1 MKTLPLLTFLTLIP
15 LLGGV
20 AALLASSR
28 PNLARRIAFSASL
41 LALAVALFLWVAFD
55 TGCAGC
61 QFVELL
67 PWVPS
72 LGIDY
77 HLGLDGLSLLMV
89 LLSALLVPF
98 AILASSNIGRSFG
111 GSPSLYFALM
121 LFLEAGL
128 FGTFTALNFFHWF
141 IYWELGLIPA
151 YFLIKIWGGPGRT
164 RAANQFFIYTLGGS
178 VAMLLSFLALFAA
191 TGLFD
196 FAQLAQLA
204 RNGGLDNALFAK
216 LGGSFFK
223 SKETLAT
230 VIFLGVFLGFAVKAP
245 LMPFHSWLPS
255 AYAEAPTGTS
265 MLLTGAMSKMGVYG
279 FLRILLPLFPAQM
292 RALQTPLLCLAVVT
306 IVFSAAAALAQR
318 DLKRMVA
325 YASVNHVGYCLLGV
339 FAVVQL
345 TGSSPAWT
353 TEKAAA
359 LNGVMLQMFNH
370 GLTASALF
378 YFVGLIEQR
387 SGGLRG
393 LDDFGGLRKAA
404 PIFCGLMGITLF
416 ASLGLPG
423 LNGFV
428 SEFLIFKGSLPL
440 VGWAAAVSTLGLLI
454 TAIFLLTILQRVF
467 SGPLLNRWA
476 GWKDLTSAER
486 LTLAPVMAL
495 ILLLGICPQI
505 LIRVANPAA
514 LAILNLF

>member
-1 MKTLPLLTFLTLIP
+1 MGVRMKTFPLLTILTLIP
-15 LLGGV
+15 LLGGG
-20 AALLASSR
+20 AALLA
-28 PNLARRIAFSASL
+28 PHHTKLARRVALAASL
-41 LALAVALFLWVAFD
+41 LALGVAALLWATFD
-55 TGCAGC
+55 TGSAGY
-61 QFVELL
+61 QFAEQFT
-67 PWVPS
+67 WVGS

-77 HLGLDGLSLLMV
+77 RLGVDGLGLLMV
-89 LLSALLVPF
+89 GLSALITPF
-98 AILASSNIGRSFG
+98 AILASWRIEPNAR
-111 GSPSLYFALM
+111 LHFALM

-141 IYWELGLIPA
+141 IYWEVGLIPA
-151 YFLIKIWGGPGRT
+151 YFLIKLWGGPQRT
-164 RAANQFFIYTLGGS
+164 RAANQFLIYTLAGS
-178 VAMLLSFLALFAA
+178 VAMLLAFLAIYAA
-191 TGLFD
+191 TGQFD
-196 FAQLAQLA
+196 FDHLAALA
-204 RNGGLDNALFAK
+204 RNGGLADALFDK
-216 LGGSFFK
+216 LHGSFFT

-245 LMPFHSWLPS
+245 LMPFHTWLPS
-255 AYAEAPTGTS
+255 AYAEAPTGTA

-292 RALQTPLLCLAVVT
+292 RAMQTPLLCLAVAT

-325 YASVNHVGYCLLGV
+325 YSSINHVGYCLLGI

-345 TGSSPAWT
+345 TGDTADAAT
-353 TEKAAA
+353 DKAAA

-404 PIFCGLMGITLF
+404 PVFCGLMGITLF

-428 SEFLIFKGSLPL
+428 SEFLIFKGALPL
-440 VGWAAAVSTLGLLI
+440 AGWAAAVSTLGLLI

-467 SGPLLNRWA
+467 SGPLQERWA
-476 GWKDLTSAER
+476 GWKDLTVGER

-495 ILLLGICPQI
+495 MLGIGICPQV
-505 LIRVANPAA
+505 LVSVANPAA
-514 LAILNLF
+514 LTMLKLF

>member
-1 MKTLPLLTFLTLIP
+1 MRTTPLLTILTLIP
-15 LLGGV
+15 LIGGV
-20 AALLASSR
+20 AVLLASSQTK
-28 PNLARRIAFSASL
+28 LGRRIAFATSL
-41 LALAVALFLWVAFD
+41 LALAVAAALWAAFD
-55 TGCAGC
+55 PSQAGW
-61 QFVELL
+61 QFAERVA
-67 PWVPS
+67 WVPS
-72 LGIDY
+72 LGIEY
-77 HLGLDGLSLLMV
+77 RLGVDGLGLLMV
-89 LLSALLVPF
+89 LLSALIVPF
-98 AILASSNIGRSFG
+98 AMLASWRIEERAN
-111 GSPSLYFALM
+111 LYFALI

-151 YFLIKIWGGPGRT
+151 YFLIKMWGGPRRT
-164 RAANQFFIYTLGGS
+164 RAANQFLIYTLAGS
-178 VAMLLSFLALFAA
+178 VAMLLGFLALYAA

-196 FAQLAQLA
+196 FGQLAEVA
-204 RNGGLDNALFAK
+204 RKGGLESALFAK

-223 SKETLAT
+223 SKETLAA

-245 LMPFHSWLPS
+245 LMPFHTWLPS
-255 AYAEAPTGTS
+255 AYAEAPTGTA
-265 MLLTGAMSKMGVYG
+265 MLLTGVMSKMGVYG

-292 RALQTPLLCLAVVT
+292 RAMETPLLWLAVVT

-325 YASVNHVGYCLLGV
+325 YSSINHVGYCLLGI
-339 FAVVQL
+339 FAVVQI
-345 TGSSPAWT
+345 TGTTAAWT

-404 PIFCGLMGITLF
+404 PVFCGLMGITLF

-428 SEFLIFKGSLPL
+428 SEFLIFKGTLPL
-440 VGWAAAVSTLGLLI
+440 AGWAAAVSTLGLLI

-467 SGPLLNRWA
+467 SGPAQSRWA
-476 GWKDLTSAER
+476 GWKDLTRGER
-486 LTLAPVMAL
+486 LTLAPVVGLM
-495 ILLLGICPQI
+495 LLLGMCPQI

-514 LAILNLF
+514 LAILKLF

>member
-1 MKTLPLLTFLTLIP
+1 M
-15 LLGGV
+15 
-20 AALLASSR
+20 
-28 PNLARRIAFSASL
+28 
-41 LALAVALFLWVAFD
+41 
-55 TGCAGC
+55 
-61 QFVELL
+61 
-67 PWVPS
+67 
-72 LGIDY
+72 
-77 HLGLDGLSLLMV
+77 
-89 LLSALLVPF
+89 
-98 AILASSNIGRSFG
+98 
-111 GSPSLYFALM
+111 
-121 LFLEAGL
+121 EAGL

-151 YFLIKIWGGPGRT
+151 FFLIKIWGGPRRT
-164 RAANQFFIYTLGGS
+164 RAANQFFIYTLAGS
-178 VAMLLSFLALFAA
+178 VAMLLAFLALYAA

-196 FAQLAQLA
+196 FGQLAELA
-204 RNGGLDNALFAK
+204 RKDGLENALFAR

-245 LMPFHSWLPS
+245 LMPFHTWLPS
-255 AYAEAPTGTS
+255 AYAEAPVGTS

-292 RALQTPLLCLAVVT
+292 RAMQTPLLCLAVVT

-325 YASVNHVGYCLLGV
+325 YSSINHVGYCLLGI
-339 FAVVQL
+339 FAAVQL
-345 TGSSPAWT
+345 TGPAVAWT

-404 PIFCGLMGITLF
+404 PVFCGLMGITLF

-454 TAIFLLTILQRVF
+454 TAVFLLAILQRVF
-467 SGPLLNRWA
+467 SGPLQNRWT
-476 GWKDLTSAER
+476 GWKDLTTGER
-486 LTLAPVMAL
+486 LTLAPVIAL
-495 ILLLGICPQI
+495 MFMLGICPQI
-505 LIRVANPAA
+505 LISVSNPAV
-514 LAILNLF
+514 LAILNHF

>member
-1 MKTLPLLTFLTLIP
+1 MGVRMKTVPLLTVLTLIP

-20 AALLASSR
+20 AVLLIR
-28 PNLARRIAFSASL
+28 QLKLARSVAFFTSL
-41 LALAVALFLWVAFD
+41 VALAGAALVWATFD
-55 TGCAGC
+55 TGRDGF
-61 QFVELL
+61 QFVERFA
-67 PWVPS
+67 WVPS

-77 HLGLDGLSLLMV
+77 HLGVDGLGLLMV
-89 LLSALLVPF
+89 LLSALIVPF
-98 AILASSNIGRSFG
+98 AMLASWKIEQNPR
-111 GSPSLYFALM
+111 LYFALT

-151 YFLIKIWGGPGRT
+151 FFLIKIWGGPKRT
-164 RAANQFFIYTLGGS
+164 QAANQFFIYTLAGS
-178 VAMLLSFLALFAA
+178 VAMLLAFLALYAA

-196 FAQLAQLA
+196 FGQLGELA
-204 RNGGLDNALFAK
+204 RKNGLENALFAR
-216 LGGSFFK
+216 LGGSFFR

-230 VIFLGVFLGFAVKAP
+230 VIFFGVFLGFAVKAP
-245 LMPFHSWLPS
+245 LMPFHTWLPS
-255 AYAEAPTGTS
+255 AYAEAPTGTA

-279 FLRILLPLFPAQM
+279 FLRILLPLFPTQM
-292 RALQTPLLCLAVVT
+292 RAMQQPLLCLAVVT

-325 YASVNHVGYCLLGV
+325 YSSINHVGYCLLGI
-339 FAVVQL
+339 FAIVQL
-345 TGSSPAWT
+345 TGTTAAWT

-404 PIFCGLMGITLF
+404 PVFCGLMGITLF

-467 SGPLLNRWA
+467 SGPLQGRWA
-476 GWKDLTSAER
+476 GWKDLTTGER
-486 LTLAPVMAL
+486 LTVAPVIGLM
-495 ILLLGICPQI
+495 LLLGVCPQI
-505 LIRVANPAA
+505 LISVANPAA
-514 LAILNLF
+514 LAILKLF